1 MCCEVNNHFYHK
13 DLTAFWS
20 CLKTWQQPQFGLAI
34 NTVAGGSHPAN
45 TAGRPMQHTSG
56 PGSKYHLSSSII
68 LLKTSQ
74 PANTICR
81 GTPWEIWAH
90 WSASDSNSLIFHM
103 NVLRNDSGMGN
114 EIPLYFTNLENK
126 FPINITEE
134 ENQFTWNLLLK
145 SLKMYKR
152 CFSASLDNHK

>member
-1 MCCEVNNHFYHK
+1 MMGKSGEEGGDDKKVTGLYR
-13 DLTAFWS
+13 
-20 CLKTWQQPQFGLAI
+20 QQWA
-34 NTVAGGSHPAN
+34 
-45 TAGRPMQHTSG
+45 
-56 PGSKYHLSSSII
+56 
-68 LLKTSQ
+68 
-74 PANTICR
+74 
-81 GTPWEIWAH
+81 PWEIWAH